1 MTCEVGKQISNYS
14 IQVFNGGRYPLPQ
27 TILVLLVELIKL
39 TATVVRSG
47 CQRPNFD
54 PVTLRHSMKFLL
66 PSLLYAS
73 E

>member
-1 MTCEVGKQISNYS
+1 MISEVAKQISNYS
-14 IQVFNGGRYPLPQ
+14 IQVFNGGKYPLPQ
-27 TILVLLVELIKL
+27 TMIVVLIELIKL
-39 TATVVRSG
+39 VVTVIRSG
-47 CQRPNFD
+47 CQRPSFD